1 MVNSTRGLVVDTIK
15 CGMREGA
22 ILNTVV
28 GGKLSGRVL
37 KHRGTETQREERT
50 AERGSGEGNSR
61 EGKSGR
67 QRGWEGG
74 EAERGS
80 GDGGREGGGV
90 VGARID

>member
-15 CGMREGA
+15 CCMREGA

-50 AERGSGEGNSR
+50 AERGA
-61 EGKSGR
+61 K
-67 QRGWEGG
+67 RGT
-74 EAERGS
+74 AERGRE
-80 GDGGREGGGV
+80 DGGEGDRRGRLMVLRGRS
-90 VGARID
+90 GRCEN